1 MLKPLFKHRASPSCN
16 SFVNQFFRSIS
27 SKQWQA
33 RQGKDT
39 YAKEAGMQ
47 GLKSRAAFKLLQI
60 NDRYRLF
67 KSGQTV
73 VDLGY
78 APGSWSQVAAN
89 LTKPRGRIVGV
100 DIIPAQPPRG
110 VSTIQGNFLSPRVQ
124 EYVKDFVRDPDR
136 GRPRPRLPVS
146 SDQEETGPAWN
157 PGTETDEGYID
168 RERSSSASITKEGD
182 ETKPEPKKTKEGS
195 VDVVLSDMLMNTSG
209 TKSRDHLGSMELC
222 KAALDFASNVLKQGG
237 HFVCK
242 YYQGPGEKEFENE
255 LKRLFYR
262 VYREKP
268 DSSRSESKEA
278 YFIGIRRRSEKVQQD

>member
-1 MLKPLFKHRASPSCN
+1 MLKPTVQSWALPSC
-16 SFVNQFFRSIS
+16 SSLSKLFFRSIS

-39 YAKEAGMQ
+39 YTKEAGMQ

-78 APGSWSQVAAN
+78 APGSWSQVAFN
-89 LTKPRGRIVGV
+89 LTKPRGRVVGV

-124 EYVKDFVRDPDR
+124 EYVKDFVRDPHR
-136 GRPRPRLPVS
+136 GRPRSQLS
-146 SDQEETGPAWN
+146 TFTDQEETAPN
-157 PGTETDEGYID
+157 PDPENDEGYID
-168 RERSSSASITKEGD
+168 LERSSSAHINKEERG
-182 ETKPEPKKTKEGS
+182 EESNQPLRNARVGS

-222 KAALDFASNVLKQGG
+222 KAALDFASVVLKQGG

-242 YYQGPGEKEFENE
+242 YYQGSGEKEFENE

-278 YFIGIRRRSEKVQQD
+278 YFIGIRRRIEKDKED

>member
-1 MLKPLFKHRASPSCN
+1 MFRPALQNRGLPICSSFLK
-16 SFVNQFFRSIS
+16 QFSRTIS

-33 RQGKDT
+33 RQGKDAYT
-39 YAKEAGMQ
+39 KEASMQ

-78 APGSWSQVAAN
+78 APGSWSQVAFN
-89 LTKPRGRIVGV
+89 LTKPRGRVVGV

-124 EYVKDFVRDPDR
+124 EYVKDFVRDPNR
-136 GRPRPRLPVS
+136 GRPRSQLPTLNEQGKS
-146 SDQEETGPAWN
+146 SPSTE
-157 PGTETDEGYID
+157 PGAETDGGYID
-168 RERSSSASITKEGD
+168 LERSSSAHINKDDDAAPLPTKA
-182 ETKPEPKKTKEGS
+182 KVGS
-195 VDVVLSDMLMNTSG
+195 VDVILSDMLMNTSG

-222 KAALDFASNVLKQGG
+222 KAALDFASNVLKEGG

-242 YYQGPGEKEFENE
+242 YYQGPGEKDFENE
-255 LKRLFYR
+255 LKRLFHR

-268 DSSRSESKEA
+268 ESSRSESKEA
-278 YFIGIRRRSEKVQQD
+278 YFIGIRRRSEKSQEN

>member
-1 MLKPLFKHRASPSCN
+1 MLKPLFQNRALFSSR
-16 SFVNQFFRSIS
+16 SAANQFFRSIS
-27 SKQWQA
+27 SKQWQT
-33 RQGKDT
+33 RQNKDT

-78 APGSWSQVAAN
+78 APGSWSQVAAD

-124 EYVKDFVRDPDR
+124 QFVKDFVRDPDR
-136 GRPRPRLPVS
+136 GRPRSQLSPS
-146 SDQEETGPAWN
+146 KNDEEPAPIPN
-157 PGTETDEGYID
+157 PDMEGNGGYID
-168 RERSSSASITKEGD
+168 LERSSSANIAKEG
-182 ETKPEPKKTKEGS
+182 EENKQTPRKAKVGS

-222 KAALDFASNVLKQGG
+222 KAALNFASNVLKEGG

-242 YYQGPGEKEFENE
+242 YYQGPEEKEFENE

-268 DSSRSESKEA
+268 ESSRSESKEA
-278 YFIGIRRRSEKVQQD
+278 YFIGIRRRSEKQQKD